1 MMIRRR
7 DWFMVLAGVR
17 SAHALKVDVKVFAR
31 ENLVAWCIV
40 PFDAEQRGPEERA
53 RMLHGLGIRRL
64 AYDWRDKDIPTFDAE
79 LDALNRHGI
88 RLEAFW
94 LASDMNVESNKSVRV
109 VLDFLK
115 RRKERTA
122 IWLYL
127 STPKD
132 FSDLGTAVLATKYVA
147 EQAKAIGCTVD
158 LYNHGGWSGEP
169 ENQISIIQKAGLDNV
184 GIVYNFHHG
193 REHMDRFPELF
204 RMMLPYLKTLNLNGM
219 KKDGPMIMTIGEGD
233 RELDMLRVIASSS
246 YRGRI
251 GILNHR
257 TDQDAEIGLR
267 RNREGLERLVRQ
279 LHA

>member
-1 MMIRRR
+1 MRRR
-7 DWFMVLAGVR
+7 DWLMALAG
-17 SAHALKVDVKVFAR
+17 AQAGYAFKGNTKLFDK

-40 PFDAEQRGPEERA
+40 PFDAKQRGPEERA
-53 RMLHGLGIRRL
+53 RMLRDLGIRRL

-94 LASDMNVESNKSVRV
+94 LASDMNVEANKSVRV

-115 RRKERTA
+115 RRKVGTA

-127 STPKD
+127 GTPKE
-132 FSDLGTAVLATKYVA
+132 FADLDRAVRATQYVA
-147 EQAKAIGCTVD
+147 RQAKQIGCTVD

-169 ENQISIIQKAGLDNV
+169 ENQVSIIQKAGMDNV

-204 RMMLPYLKTLNLNGM
+204 RLMLPYLKTLNLNGM

-233 RELDMLRVIASSS
+233 RELDMLRVVSSS
-246 YRGRI
+246 PYRGRI

-257 TDQDAEIGLR
+257 TDQDAEVGLR
-267 RNREGLERLVRQ
+267 RNMQGLDRLVLQ
-279 LHA
+279 LGRSS